1 MVVLVLTKDIV
12 HRDEPLFFSSFLFFL
27 FLGWDGSF
35 LSSCLMV
42 VGGCFWLRRVLLHS
56 LSTYTLLI
64 VPDPHHA
71 CLHVPPQ
78 KGMPFFFRKTPAQPH
93 THTQILILS
102 ISSLFLLPLSAT
114 LFYFSSPQMS
124 TKIDS
129 LGPSLLHCWWGGEI
143 RKEVQA
149 TRTWSRKKEKKRTKK
164 RKRENFV
171 FSTTSSTRRRR
182 LDDARNCHADMMSKN
197 VV

>member
-1 MVVLVLTKDIV
+1 MVVLALTKDIV
-12 HRDEPLFFSSFLFFL
+12 HRDQPLFFSSFLFFL

-42 VGGCFWLRRVLLHS
+42 VGGCFWLRRVLFHS

-64 VPDPHHA
+64 VPDPPTMLA
-71 CLHVPPQ
+71 CMYLLKKECLFFPQ
-78 KGMPFFFRKTPAQPH
+78 DSRTAAH
-93 THTQILILS
+93 THTQILILP
-102 ISSLFLLPLSAT
+102 ISSLFLFLLPLSAT

-143 RKEVQA
+143 KKEVQV
-149 TRTWSRKKEKKRTKK
+149 TRTWSRKKEKKRKK
-164 RKRENFV
+164 KGGGKISCFRPHPPRGGGGW
-171 FSTTSSTRRRR
+171 TT
-182 LDDARNCHADMMSKN
+182 
-197 VV
+197 